1 MIGSKDSMKGQSVFV
16 LWAIVGSLASVGCRQ
31 GTSIAEGG
39 GGGRVTGGAAG
50 TTDSGGTSGSGGAQ
64 SSGGTGGSG
73 AAGAT
78 GRAGTTGEAGRHGT
92 AGSDSAAG
100 SGGRGGIIGAGGS
113 TGGAVGGTGGGSGSS
128 GAAGTSGGAGTGGSN
143 SGSPQIVSATTDIST
158 LSTDNVVTITVV
170 ATDPDGLAD
179 LAGGNVV
186 HPGGGT
192 YGALEA
198 GSTAGSFSLA
208 LVWTKVNSVSP
219 INTEGTK
226 AAPRTLEIQIFDRE
240 GNRATTTLTIM
251 LHCSAV
257 FSTACAG
264 NCSNINN
271 NDFDCG
277 ITCDNRRACTAPATC
292 ENGVCM

>member
-1 MIGSKDSMKGQSVFV
+1 MIGSKDSMKRQSVFV
-16 LWAIVGSLASVGCRQ
+16 LWAIVGFLASVGCRQ
-31 GTSIAEGG
+31 GASIADGG

-64 SSGGTGGSG
+64 SSGGN
-73 AAGAT
+73 
-78 GRAGTTGEAGRHGT
+78 R
-92 AGSDSAAG
+92 AGSD
-100 SGGRGGIIGAGGS
+100 GRGGIIGAGGG

-143 SGSPQIVSATTDIST
+143 PGSPQIVSATTDIPT

-179 LAGGNVV
+179 LAGGSVV

-192 YGALEA
+192 YGALQA

-208 LVWTKVNSVSP
+208 LVWTEVNAVSP
-219 INTEGTK
+219 ITTEGTK
-226 AAPRTLEIQIFDRE
+226 AAARTLEIQIFDRE
-240 GNRATTTLTIM
+240 GNRATTPLTIM